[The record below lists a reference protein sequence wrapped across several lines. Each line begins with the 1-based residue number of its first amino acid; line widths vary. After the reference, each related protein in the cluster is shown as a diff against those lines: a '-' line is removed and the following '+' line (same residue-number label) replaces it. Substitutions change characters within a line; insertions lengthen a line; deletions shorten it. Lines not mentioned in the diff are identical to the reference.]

1 MNFLAQCLEF
11 LTLKNIVEYKN
22 ILTSL
27 MGIISIVLINIK
39 VLDYITIKIKQKNFK
54 IIYSIII
61 FSKKHI
67 DIISLYGKHSRNQK
81 IF

>member
-1 MNFLAQCLEF
+1 
-11 LTLKNIVEYKN
+11 
-22 ILTSL
+22 